1 MKKILDL
8 KKSPYEVKVNAKVG
22 GGSCSCNGGGSCGG
36 SGCGC
41 GGGN

>member
-8 KKSPYEVKVNAKVG
+8 KHTPYDSKVNAKAG
-22 GGSCSCNGGGSCGG
+22 GGGCSCNGGGSCGG

-41 GGGN
+41 GGGR